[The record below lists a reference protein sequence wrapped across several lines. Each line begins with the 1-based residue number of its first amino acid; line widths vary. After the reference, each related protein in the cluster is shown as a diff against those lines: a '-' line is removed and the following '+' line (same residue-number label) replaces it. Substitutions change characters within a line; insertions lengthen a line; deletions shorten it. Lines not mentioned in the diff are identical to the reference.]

1 MWFQKKERFAD
12 MGKTKKSTNV
22 IIDNAVS
29 RQNNWMARRSAI
41 AIKVLRKLNIFA
53 KPNVPAALIPAKKT
67 VKASQNKPQA
77 QKKTNHWIL
86 AYWFP
91 VACALAVIIMLIS
104 VLLSPKCSE
113 ENKKINTVPEPTI
126 QPIPTKVEQ
135 QTTQEV
141 MKAELPSFD
150 LVRVGKDGKILI
162 AGRWLPNHTIS
173 IKVNNKI
180 ISTEKTDK
188 NGEFVYSPTKN
199 FAAGNYIIR
208 LSGVEQE
215 LNSESDVFVYVSDK
229 GSANSM
235 SLLMDKNGSKFL
247 QSPILT
253 DGDLK
258 VTKIDYLETQRIVV
272 QGVSIPRTRVTLAL
286 DDKILGMA
294 HVSDHKNFGLGAN
307 VGELKPGN
315 KYTIRIQ
322 MHDGSN
328 KVAALI
334 KYPFTMPE
342 MLPGD
347 DTWYVVRRDDSLWII
362 ARNFL
367 GRGIRYTMIVD
378 ANKIE
383 NPDLIFPKQKLKIP
397 VKK

>member
-12 MGKTKKSTNV
+12 MGKTKKSTNL

-29 RQNNWMARRSAI
+29 RQNSWMARRSAI

-53 KPNVPAALIPAKKT
+53 KPAVPAALVPAKKT
-67 VKASQNKPQA
+67 VNAKQNKPQA
-77 QKKTNHWIL
+77 QKKTNHWML
-86 AYWFP
+86 TYWFP
-91 VACALAVIIMLIS
+91 IICALAVMIMLIY
-104 VLLSPKCSE
+104 VLLSPKCSVE
-113 ENKKINTVPEPTI
+113 DKKTNNVPEPTI
-126 QPIPTKVEQ
+126 QPIQTKVEQ
-135 QTTQEV
+135 AQEV
-141 MKAELPSFD
+141 QKTEMPSFD
-150 LVRVGKDGKILI
+150 LVRIDKDGKILV
-162 AGRWLPNHTIS
+162 AGRWLPNHSVS

-188 NGEFVYSPTKN
+188 NGEFVYSPTKS

-215 LNSESDVFVYVSDK
+215 LNSESDVFVYVSEK
-229 GSANSM
+229 GGENSM

-247 QSPILT
+247 QSPILK

-272 QGVSIPRTRVTLAL
+272 QGVAIPRTRVTLAL

-322 MHDGSN
+322 MHDGSD

-383 NPDLIFPKQKLKIP
+383 NPNLIYPKQKLKIP